1 MKQLQAMDSDSVAS
15 ASLIVRSP
23 YGGKYS
29 VQDAVIPDGDSQSE
43 LFFYPWEIRTLP
55 RGTSTAIGAVFIVVN
70 AALGAGLLAFPQ
82 TFYNAGG
89 VAYGVLIEVVSFD
102 IF

>member
-1 MKQLQAMDSDSVAS
+1 M
-15 ASLIVRSP
+15 
-23 YGGKYS
+23 
-29 VQDAVIPDGDSQSE
+29 IPDDDAKSD

-55 RGTSTAIGAVFIVVN
+55 RGSSSAIGAVFIVVN

-89 VAYGVLIEVVSFD
+89 VAYGVLIEVVS
-102 IF
+102 

>member
-1 MKQLQAMDSDSVAS
+1 MNQLLAMDSDYVGS

-23 YGGKYS
+23 FGNKYN
-29 VQDAVIPDGDSQSE
+29 VQEAVVPDSDANSE

-55 RGTSTAIGAVFIVVN
+55 RGSSSAIGAIFIVVN

-89 VAYGVLIEVVSFD
+89 VAYGVLIEVVS
-102 IF
+102 